1 MYIPLFSPIGVSW
14 DRGRIARPWIS
25 VMVQNPFTDF
35 ENKFS
40 TLLFKHLQTPPAR
53 PSPVSAQSACYRET
67 GVGST
72 PAGKITP
79 R

>member
-1 MYIPLFSPIGVSW
+1 MNSISELLSPIPDSGFL
-14 DRGRIARPWIS
+14 RK
-25 VMVQNPFTDF
+25 PFTDF

-40 TLLFKHLQTPPAR
+40 TRLFNHLQTPPAR

>member
-1 MYIPLFSPIGVSW
+1 MSW
-14 DRGRIARPWIS
+14 PATRIAGDVDPSDEVTRLAEAL
-25 VMVQNPFTDF
+25 TAF
-35 ENKFS
+35 ENKFL
-40 TLLFKHLQTPPAR
+40 TRLCNHLQPLSSRAPPVDTD
-53 PSPVSAQSACYRET
+53 PPCYRET